1 MLNIKKTFKPGDII
15 VRENTLGNS
24 AYIIESGKVEV
35 SKNIGNQ
42 RVVFTTLEKGS
53 IFGEMCLVDNSPRSA
68 TVTTL
73 EETVVT
79 ILSKTNFQQFL
90 MQNPAAQ
97 SIFQVITERLR
108 QTDVLVNPLR
118 LTNFYYSLTSL
129 IYYLALAVGNEK
141 DGELS
146 LENEFLLNEC
156 CTILAVDRSLAEKV
170 VNRMVFTK
178 LVRLDKNR
186 GGPVERKVV
195 VIPNQS
201 QFKEFVDFL
210 ATQSSKDNDEASA
223 ESLTLSDKTYDVLKV
238 LVENVAD
245 YQPKAGK
252 KSVYY
257 EKFLTAVNDLLN
269 LSREETDKLFQPLF
283 KNGWFK
289 ITMDPE
295 TNTRQLVCID
305 PARLESELERQS
317 SRATFQK
324 MVNLLKTMAA
334 N

>member
-1 MLNIKKTFKPGDII
+1 VLNIKKTFKPGDII

-186 GGPVERKVV
+186 GGP
-195 VIPNQS
+195 
-201 QFKEFVDFL
+201 L
-210 ATQSSKDNDEASA
+210 
-223 ESLTLSDKTYDVLKV
+223 
-238 LVENVAD
+238 
-245 YQPKAGK
+245 
-252 KSVYY
+252 
-257 EKFLTAVNDLLN
+257 
-269 LSREETDKLFQPLF
+269 
-283 KNGWFK
+283 
-289 ITMDPE
+289 
-295 TNTRQLVCID
+295 
-305 PARLESELERQS
+305 
-317 SRATFQK
+317 
-324 MVNLLKTMAA
+324 
-334 N
+334 